1 MKNIFVLLAIAFIMQ
16 SCVSSLSQYQ
26 GAKTLGQGNISNT
39 LVGQNTFNES
49 DNETIL
55 AYVYSRGISNKTDLG
70 FGLGIARRGYGF
82 GTNIKR
88 AIIEDRL
95 SLNLPLV
102 YKQTIY
108 DDSRIEVS
116 PSLLFTYNP
125 QKKIKNTLNFQLIF
139 EKYLYPDISGTESS
153 FYLSHNWEFNKNKF
167 YFYPEIGLQNYGI
180 GTDNVLIKFGLGF
193 SYKRIN

>member
-1 MKNIFVLLAIAFIMQ
+1 MKNIFVILAIAFIMQ

-49 DNETIL
+49 GNETML
-55 AYVYSRGISNKTDLG
+55 AYVYSRGINNKTDLG
-70 FGLGIARRGYGF
+70 FGFGIARRGYGF

-139 EKYLYPDISGTESS
+139 EKYLYPDIPGTESS